1 MIQASTLRTVRLGI
15 KNLML
20 HPLRSFLTTLGI
32 TIGVSAVICML
43 AVGEGAS
50 YEAQQKIRALGSNNI
65 LLRSV
70 KPAELET
77 QQQNSM
83 TPQRYGLEYEEVEI
97 VRETMPAVRLVVPVR
112 ELNKTL
118 AQGENQANVPVYGT
132 TPDWLHVSGVKLY
145 EGRFII
151 ESDSRYTRNVCVLAS
166 HTARELFPFENP
178 IGADVLIAKKS
189 FRVVGIYG
197 PRDGDS
203 SGASGSLNA
212 DGAVIPIES
221 AREYFGELEIR
232 TSAGSRE
239 FKLVQ
244 LQEIKVQIEGEGNVL
259 EDNVVAT
266 AASIRQLL
274 GLLHE
279 QSDYVIDVP
288 LEKLQAAKEQAQ
300 IWQIFLGV
308 IASMALVVAGIGIMN
323 VMLATVTERTRE
335 IGIRRALGAK
345 RSHIISQ
352 FLVET
357 VVLSCAG
364 GLLGVGLGIAAPMI
378 VEASSGMKAIFVPS
392 FAVLAF
398 SISAGVGVLFGIY
411 PAWRA
416 AQMDPVE
423 ALRHE

>member
-1 MIQASTLRTVRLGI
+1 MIRGSTLRTVRLGV

-32 TIGVSAVICML
+32 TIGVAAVICML

-50 YEAQQKIRALGSNNI
+50 YEAQQKIKALGSNNI

-77 QQQNSM
+77 QQQSSM
-83 TPQRYGLEYEEVEI
+83 APQRYGLEYEEVEI
-97 VRETMPAVRLVVPVR
+97 LRETMPAVRVVVPVR
-112 ELNKTL
+112 ELNKS
-118 AQGENQANVPVYGT
+118 AAYGEFQVNVPVYGT
-132 TPDWLHVSGVKLY
+132 TEQWMSVSGVKLY
-145 EGRFII
+145 EGRFLV
-151 ESDSRYTRNVCVLAS
+151 EADSRYSLNVCVLGT
-166 HTARELFPFENP
+166 HTAGELFPFENP
-178 IGADVLIAKKS
+178 IGSDILIAKKS

-197 PRDGDS
+197 PRDDS
-203 SGASGSLNA
+203 ESGALAA
-212 DGAVIPIES
+212 DGIVIPIES

-239 FKLVQ
+239 FKMVQ
-244 LQEIKVQIEGEGNVL
+244 LQEIKVQIEGEGNQL

-274 GLLHE
+274 TLLHD
-279 QSDYVIDVP
+279 QPDYVIDVP

-345 RSHIISQ
+345 RGHIISQ

-364 GLLGVGLGIAAPMI
+364 GLLGVALGIAAPMI
-378 VEASSGMKAIFVPS
+378 VEAASGMKAIFVPS

-398 SISAGVGVLFGIY
+398 TISAGVGVLFGIY

>member
-1 MIQASTLRTVRLGI
+1 MINSTGLRTVRLGV

-50 YEAQQKIRALGSNNI
+50 YEAQQKIKALGSNNI

-77 QQQNSM
+77 AQQSSY
-83 TPQRYGLEYEEVEI
+83 TPQNYGLRYDEVEI
-97 VRETMPAVRLVVPVR
+97 IRDTMPAAKLVVPVR
-112 ELNKTL
+112 ELNKTTGY
-118 AQGENQANVPVYGT
+118 GEFQTNVPIYGT
-132 TPDWLHVSGVKLY
+132 TPDWLHVSGVSLR
-145 EGRFII
+145 EGRFIVA
-151 ESDSRYTRNVCVLAS
+151 DDGRYRRNVCVLGT
-166 HTARELFPFENP
+166 HVVETLFPFEDP
-178 IGADVLIAKKS
+178 IGKDVLVAKKS
-189 FRVVGIYG
+189 FRVIGIYG
-197 PRDGDS
+197 PKDS
-203 SGASGSLNA
+203 TETSGLNASGI
-212 DGAVIPIES
+212 VVPIES

-239 FKLVQ
+239 FKMVQ
-244 LQEIKVQIEGEGNVL
+244 LQEIKVQIAGEGSLL
-259 EDNVVAT
+259 EDNVIAT
-266 AASIRQLL
+266 AASTRQLL
-274 GLLHE
+274 ELLHDK
-279 QSDYVIDVP
+279 QDYLIDVP

-345 RSHIISQ
+345 RRHIVSQ

-364 GLLGVGLGIAAPMI
+364 GLLGVGLGVIAPKI
-378 VEASSGMKAIFVPS
+378 VEASAGMKAIFEPQ
-392 FAVLAF
+392 FAILAF
-398 SISAGVGVLFGIY
+398 TISAGVGMLFGIY